1 MSQVRHTLPTAPEQL
16 THASVEELA
25 RALQVQV
32 QNHFSALV
40 ALAKDVKSTPTW
52 QDCLNSIQL
61 DAEDSDMQVST
72 DCLDWVSELENDLEP
87 LTYIKQRDNDNA
99 LAVLQYARTVY
110 EAIGENMF
118 VRLGLLRW
126 R

>member
-1 MSQVRHTLPTAPEQL
+1 
-16 THASVEELA
+16 
-25 RALQVQV
+25 
-32 QNHFSALV
+32 
-40 ALAKDVKSTPTW
+40 
-52 QDCLNSIQL
+52 
-61 DAEDSDMQVST
+61 MQVST